1 MMSGLGLPLV
11 IPSVFTFG
19 WILIQTAD
27 RWGEAVTEGLC
38 ALFLLSVLLTV
49 IAPLAFFGSRYAT
62 GPVLI
67 RSMSDG

>member
-11 IPSVFTFG
+11 IASVFTFG

-38 ALFLLSVLLTV
+38 ALFLLTV

-67 RSMSDG
+67 RSMSAG